1 MKRLLTTFLVAGL
14 MVVSAMSLCSC
25 TKTETHQDIP
35 VDEVIITNRVFL
47 TCPICGF
54 VVYPNEPVHT
64 HEYTSACTCPLGPW
78 DDATL
83 TGCIWF
89 EKEHHIH
96 RYSII
101 GNGNVIIENEHLGG
115 GSGK

>member
-14 MVVSAMSLCSC
+14 MITAAMSLSSC
-25 TKTETHQDIP
+25 AKTESDQDIP
-35 VDEVIITNRVFL
+35 VDEVIITNRVSI

-54 VVYPNEPVHT
+54 VVYPNEPDHI
-64 HEYTSACTCPLGPW
+64 HEYTSPETCPLG
-78 DDATL
+78 AG
-83 TGCIWF
+83 GCIWF
-89 EKEHHIH
+89 DKEHHIH
-96 RYSII
+96 RYSIV

>member
-14 MVVSAMSLCSC
+14 MITAAMSLSSC
-25 TKTETHQDIP
+25 AKTESDQDIP
-35 VDEVIITNRVFL
+35 VDEVIITNRVSI

-64 HEYTSACTCPLGPW
+64 HEYTAPESCPLGPW
-78 DDATL
+78 NPSTL
-83 TGCIWF
+83 MGCIWYD
-89 EKEHHIH
+89 KPHHIH
-96 RYSII
+96 RYSIV